1 MFGVGRN
8 VVWHTNSAIRVT
20 GDFEC
25 GGTNNQ
31 FVVVVARNENCA
43 RSDGAIM
50 ITPSF
55 QLTAP
60 TGHYATVAL
69 ANDGSSE
76 YQWSVHA
83 ADGAILKVGDTDT
96 RLACQVRA
104 RRALEFAAYGLAV
117 VPAEMK
123 DAKWRAVDAEPHDE
137 SEWDA
142 ARLRARFLTVMAQ
155 QVTDM
160 AIGEIEKNYAPIALA
175 DGRFGVR
182 TMGFEGGR
190 VRPVNYQTLT
200 LSEFAALVETMERGE
215 VVEGVAIV

>member
-1 MFGVGRN
+1 M
-8 VVWHTNSAIRVT
+8 TQ
-20 GDFEC
+20 FEL
-25 GGTNNQ
+25 N
-31 FVVVVARNENCA
+31 
-43 RSDGAIM
+43 
-50 ITPSF
+50 
-55 QLTAP
+55 AP
-60 TGHYATVAL
+60 TGHSARVTPTE
-69 ANDGSSE
+69 ANDGT

-117 VPAEMK
+117 VSAEMK
-123 DAKWRAVDAEPHDE
+123 NAKWRAVDAEPHDE

-160 AIGEIEKNYAPIALA
+160 AIADIERNYAPIALA

-190 VRPVNYQTLT
+190 VRPVNYQVLT
-200 LSEFAALVETMERGE
+200 LSDFAALVETMERGE
-215 VVEGVAIV
+215 VVGGAAVV